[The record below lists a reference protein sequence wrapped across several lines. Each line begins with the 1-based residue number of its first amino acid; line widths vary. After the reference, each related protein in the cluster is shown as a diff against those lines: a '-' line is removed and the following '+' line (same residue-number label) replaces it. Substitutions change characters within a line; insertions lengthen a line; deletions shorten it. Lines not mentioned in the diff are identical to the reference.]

1 MTNKATVNL
10 DAVPSIA
17 GTVTVFGETH
27 DVRDLDGDD
36 YRFVNAGGDLDIVG
50 MYTLA
55 EKLIPTLGAEKVNR
69 LTGKQLALI
78 VRIADGR
85 VKEVEAQFP
94 NESGPET
101 SETPMSP
108 A

>member
-1 MTNKATVNL
+1 MSNKATVNL

-36 YRFVNAGGDLDIVG
+36 YRLLNNGSDPDIVG
-50 MYTLA
+50 MYGLV
-55 EKLIPTLGAEKVNR
+55 EKLIPTLGTEKVNR
-69 LTGKQLALI
+69 LSGKQLALI
-78 VRIADGR
+78 VKIADGR
-85 VKEVEAQFP
+85 VREVEAQFP
-94 NESGPET
+94 NDSGPET
-101 SETPMSP
+101 TETPMSP